1 MRDMEAL
8 WEKLIDILEQEG
20 ALYRDI
26 LELSRHKTET
36 IVEGKVT
43 TLEQLTGVEHKMV
56 MNAGRLE
63 QQREETVNQ
72 LAESLKIKPE
82 QLNFSLVIK
91 KTEGNIR
98 DRFLSY
104 RDEIAVTLKE
114 LKEVNDLNSHL
125 IKKSLEYI
133 DFSINLIAGSSSEV
147 TYHDKKDGKGKD
159 KGASFF
165 DKKV

>member
-1 MRDMEAL
+1 MEAL

-82 QLNFSLVIK
+82 QLNFSLVVE

-147 TYHDKKDGKGKD
+147 TYNDKKDGKGKD

>member
-1 MRDMEAL
+1 MEAL

>member
-1 MRDMEAL
+1 MEAL

-147 TYHDKKDGKGKD
+147 TYNDKKDGKGKD